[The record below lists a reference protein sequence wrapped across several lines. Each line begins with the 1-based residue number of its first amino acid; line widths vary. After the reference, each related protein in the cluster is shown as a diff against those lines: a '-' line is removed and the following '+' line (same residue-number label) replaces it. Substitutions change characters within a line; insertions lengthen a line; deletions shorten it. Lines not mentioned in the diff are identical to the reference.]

1 MTKITTDN
9 VTDAFTLDMIQR
21 ANKKDEKMQALMNSI
36 RKGYIDNTINLK
48 VYKPIFHE
56 LTFINWIV
64 LRENGIIVLSTEV
77 ALGQGKL
84 QQLVIVLAHER
95 HQGVEN
101 AKNYFAVNPG
111 FHIWLS
117 WLNKDTKLL

>member
-48 VYKPIFHE
+48 VYKSIFHE
-56 LTFINWIV
+56 LTFIN
-64 LRENGIIVLSTEV
+64 
-77 ALGQGKL
+77 
-84 QQLVIVLAHER
+84 
-95 HQGVEN
+95 
-101 AKNYFAVNPG
+101 
-111 FHIWLS
+111 
-117 WLNKDTKLL
+117 

>member
-56 LTFINWIV
+56 LTFIN
-64 LRENGIIVLSTEV
+64 
-77 ALGQGKL
+77 
-84 QQLVIVLAHER
+84 
-95 HQGVEN
+95 
-101 AKNYFAVNPG
+101 
-111 FHIWLS
+111 
-117 WLNKDTKLL
+117 